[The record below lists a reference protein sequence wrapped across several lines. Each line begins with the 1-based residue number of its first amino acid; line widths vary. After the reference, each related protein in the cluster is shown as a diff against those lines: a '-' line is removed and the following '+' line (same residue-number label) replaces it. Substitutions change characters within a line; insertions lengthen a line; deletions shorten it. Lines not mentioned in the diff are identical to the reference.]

1 MSLGV
6 VSGLFFCVLAF
17 IRMSYKTML
26 ISVGV
31 MMRKKMI
38 LVDDVDSRVFLC
50 EMIGSMW
57 KELSKEK

>member
-1 MSLGV
+1 
-6 VSGLFFCVLAF
+6 
-17 IRMSYKTML
+17 MSYKTML

>member
-6 VSGLFFCVLAF
+6 VPGLFFFFLAF

>member
-6 VSGLFFCVLAF
+6 VPGLFFCVLEF